1 MVEDMWMCVCVAEV
15 GELTAICSS
24 EKHAVSIT
32 VPLDVDA
39 ALTERN
45 TGRRIGRHNIRLTSD
60 VVGTTSMVE
69 HAGRDRLESRL
80 RQLDSR

>member
-39 ALTERN
+39 A
-45 TGRRIGRHNIRLTSD
+45 
-60 VVGTTSMVE
+60 
-69 HAGRDRLESRL
+69 
-80 RQLDSR
+80 